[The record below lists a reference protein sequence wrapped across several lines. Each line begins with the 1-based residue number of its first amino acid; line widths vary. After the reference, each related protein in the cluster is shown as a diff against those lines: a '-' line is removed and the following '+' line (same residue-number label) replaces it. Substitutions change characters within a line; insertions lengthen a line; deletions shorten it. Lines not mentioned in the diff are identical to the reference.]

1 MAMKKCVINMLALD
15 LLAAIKEIKAF
26 SPTRSKLLP
35 INVCFI
41 WNKGTLPSSFYD
53 IYILYISVQC
63 IIVLHYLTTI

>member
-41 WNKGTLPSSFYD
+41 
-53 IYILYISVQC
+53 
-63 IIVLHYLTTI
+63 